1 MSTSNET
8 KPVGRPTK
16 YDPAYNKQATKLC
29 RLGSTDKQLADF
41 FEIAE
46 STLHTWKIEYPQF
59 LESIKKGREMSD
71 AEIAHSLY
79 HRAKGYK
86 HKETKVMQYQGE
98 IITQEVT
105 KHYPPDTLAAAIWLR
120 NRRPEL
126 WRNNPQPQGEDE
138 MLPSKVLIGVVDAS
152 KEQADDA
159 EFSDV

>member
-8 KPVGRPTK
+8 KSVGRPTK

-41 FEIAE
+41 FEVAK
-46 STLHTWKIEYPQF
+46 STLELWKIEHPDF
-59 LESIKKGREMSD
+59 SDSIKKGRELSD
-71 AEIAHSLY
+71 AEIAQSLY
-79 HRAKGYK
+79 HRAKGYR
-86 HKETKVMQYQGE
+86 HRETKVMQYQGS
-98 IITQEVT
+98 IIKVDVD

-138 MLPSKVLIGVVDAS
+138 VFPSKVLIGVVDAS
-152 KEQADDA
+152 KQQADDA